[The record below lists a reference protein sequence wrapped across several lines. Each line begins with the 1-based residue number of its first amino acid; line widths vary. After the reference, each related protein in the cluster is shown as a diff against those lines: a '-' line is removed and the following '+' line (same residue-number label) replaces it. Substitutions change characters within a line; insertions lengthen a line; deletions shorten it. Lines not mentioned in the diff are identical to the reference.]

1 MALFGEKYGDI
12 VRVVDVEGFSTE
24 FCGGTHVSNTAELG
38 CFKILSE
45 SSVAAGIRR
54 IEGTTG
60 YGVLRLLDEKSD
72 MLNQT
77 AGALKV
83 SNIHDLPARAAALT
97 AELRSVQ
104 KELDDLKQRQTAM
117 KASGL
122 FEDAKDVDGIK
133 IFTMYLTGTATD
145 ALRKLCD
152 NARDKAPASVTAVI
166 GEAEGKT
173 TLAVAVGKEAQAR
186 GLAAGKLVKEIAAV
200 AGGNGGGKPDFAM
213 AGIKD
218 TSRIDDALNAVP
230 GIVKAALV

>member
-1 MALFGEKYGDI
+1 
-12 VRVVDVEGFSTE
+12 
-24 FCGGTHVSNTAELG
+24 
-38 CFKILSE
+38 
-45 SSVAAGIRR
+45 
-54 IEGTTG
+54 
-60 YGVLRLLDEKSD
+60 
-72 MLNQT
+72 
-77 AGALKV
+77 
-83 SNIHDLPARAAALT
+83 
-97 AELRSVQ
+97 
-104 KELDDLKQRQTAM
+104 M

-186 GLAAGKLVKEIAAV
+186 GL
-200 AGGNGGGKPDFAM
+200 GKPDFAM

>member
-1 MALFGEKYGDI
+1 
-12 VRVVDVEGFSTE
+12 
-24 FCGGTHVSNTAELG
+24 
-38 CFKILSE
+38 
-45 SSVAAGIRR
+45 
-54 IEGTTG
+54 
-60 YGVLRLLDEKSD
+60 

-166 GEAEGKT
+166 GEAEGKDN
-173 TLAVAVGKEAQAR
+173 VGCGCRQGGAGARPLRRQAGEGNRGCGRRQRRRQAR
-186 GLAAGKLVKEIAAV
+186 FRD
-200 AGGNGGGKPDFAM
+200 GGHQ
-213 AGIKD
+213 D

>member
-1 MALFGEKYGDI
+1 
-12 VRVVDVEGFSTE
+12 
-24 FCGGTHVSNTAELG
+24 
-38 CFKILSE
+38 
-45 SSVAAGIRR
+45 
-54 IEGTTG
+54 
-60 YGVLRLLDEKSD
+60 
-72 MLNQT
+72 
-77 AGALKV
+77 
-83 SNIHDLPARAAALT
+83 
-97 AELRSVQ
+97 
-104 KELDDLKQRQTAM
+104 M

-152 NARDKAPASVTAVI
+152 NARDKAPASVTAVDRRSR
-166 GEAEGKT
+166 GQDN
-173 TLAVAVGKEAQAR
+173 VGCGCRQGGAGAR
-186 GLAAGKLVKEIAAV
+186 PCGGKLVKEIAAV